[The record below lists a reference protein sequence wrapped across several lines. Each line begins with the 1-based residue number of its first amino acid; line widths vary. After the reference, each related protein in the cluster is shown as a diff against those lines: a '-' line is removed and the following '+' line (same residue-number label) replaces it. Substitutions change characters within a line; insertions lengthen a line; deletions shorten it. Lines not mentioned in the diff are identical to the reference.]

1 MERRVW
7 SETCS
12 EKAMDN
18 SLSFRVLFL
27 VALMAGTPTTGALA
41 QARPAP
47 NPPASEVP
55 LSEPPNQPY
64 PATFRPSFQWNYI
77 CTRPNAAGCAIS
89 CPPNSVISSVAAAQ
103 AWLGV
108 SELANPPAAAIYYYP
123 VYYNGAEKVV
133 GTGPVQSTR
142 NLACQAPAL
151 KITCSGP

>member
-1 MERRVW
+1 
-7 SETCS
+7 
-12 EKAMDN
+12 MDN

-47 NPPASEVP
+47 NPPAPASEVP
-55 LSEPPNQPY
+55 LPEPPNQPY

-77 CTRPNAAGCAIS
+77 CTRPNAAGCSIS

-103 AWLGV
+103 VWLGI
-108 SELANPPAAAIYYYP
+108 SEVANPPAAAIYYYP

-151 KITCSGP
+151 KITCSGPPK